1 MKRRKNTA
9 GEIARGAV
17 AGAAGVWA
25 MDKVGWG
32 MYNRENPAALRREH
46 LARVGNR
53 DVAHAAVRKVAEL
66 TGANLTTRQP
76 SMPGIIVHYTLG
88 VLPGALYGVARDRVP
103 ALGAGNG
110 SLYGLGLFVLMDEV
124 IAPSLKLAAGPTKYP
139 WQAHARGLASHLVLG
154 VVTDTVL
161 RVLNRGR

>member
-1 MKRRKNTA
+1 MTRKKNTA
-9 GEIARGAV
+9 GEIVRGAV

-25 MDKVGWG
+25 MDKVGWS

-53 DVAHAAVRKVAEL
+53 DVAHAAVRKIAKL
-66 TGANLTTRQP
+66 TGSKLTTRQP
-76 SMPGIIVHYTLG
+76 SMPGIIVHYALG
-88 VLPGALYGVARDRVP
+88 VLPGALYGVARDRSP
-103 ALGAGNG
+103 ALRAGNG
-110 SLYGLGLFVLMDEV
+110 SLYGFGLFVLMDELV
-124 IAPSLKLAAGPTKYP
+124 APSLKLASGPTNYP

-154 VVTDTVL
+154 VVTDTAL